1 MSNLRDVSAWLENA
15 DTLCGYILR
24 EPTSGL
30 HKMNLAAALSRGKRV
45 LKAPTGKGRKAD
57 QMIAHLAETVD
68 TVRRHIW
75 GTQIPLKDQYLI
87 ALRSMIGQLQSEV
100 AAVTAEIEET
110 QNASGTP
117 AFSLQTL
124 SPHGPV
130 DATSGSFARNE

>member
-1 MSNLRDVSAWLENA
+1 MSNLKNVSAWLENA
-15 DTLCGYILR
+15 DALCGYILR

-57 QMIAHLAETVD
+57 QMIAHLAETGER
-68 TVRRHIW
+68 VRRHIW
-75 GTQIPLKDQYLI
+75 GTQVPFRDQYLI

-100 AAVTAEIEET
+100 VALIAEIEET
-110 QNASGTP
+110 QNGSGTP
-117 AFSLQTL
+117 AFPIQTL

-130 DATSGSFARNE
+130 DATGGPVARNE